1 MFNSFQYI
9 KYLIDTL
16 PFIKEY
22 IGKIVVIKYGGA
34 AMINNELKKKVVND
48 ILFLFAF
55 GIKPVL
61 IHGGGP
67 VINQWLNKFKI
78 EPKFCDGVRLTDQ
91 FTMEIVQMV
100 LSGKINK
107 DLVSLLNRNSS
118 HAIGLSG
125 VDGNLITA
133 SALFQNS
140 SNLVGRVDRINADL
154 LMMLLNS
161 GHIPVIASVGVNVH
175 GQFYNINADTVAG
188 DIAKALNAEKL
199 ILLTDTPGIMYNI
212 NDPDTVIKHINSE
225 QVCELKENNIISGG
239 MIPKVESCIHALQSN
254 VKEAHIIDGR
264 LEHSLLFEL
273 FTVDRVGSM
282 LTL

>member
-9 KYLIDTL
+9 KYLINTL

-22 IGKIVVIKYGGA
+22 VGKTVVIKYGGSV
-34 AMINNELKKKVVND
+34 MLNSELKKKVIND

-67 VINQWLNKFKI
+67 IINHWLNRLKI
-78 EPKFCDGVRLTDQ
+78 EPKFHNGIRLTDE
-91 FTMEIVQMV
+91 FTMEVVQMV

-118 HAIGLSG
+118 YAIGLSG
-125 VDGNLITA
+125 VDGNLITV
-133 SALFQNS
+133 SPLFKDSN
-140 SNLVGRVDRINADL
+140 NLVGKVDNINADL
-154 LMMLLNS
+154 LIMLLDS
-161 GHIPVIASVGVNVH
+161 GHIPVISSIGVNIN

-188 DIAKALNAEKL
+188 DIAIALRAEKL

-212 NDPDTVIKHINSE
+212 NDSNTLIKHINSE
-225 QVCELKENNIISGG
+225 QVIELKEKNIISGG
-239 MIPKVESCIHALQSN
+239 MIPKVECCIHALRSN

-273 FTVDRVGSM
+273 FTINRVGSM